1 VIPAAFLFGVLATGS
16 GLMQLRSGV
25 NPTVVSIIQAVVIM
39 LVAAP
44 AIIRLLFR
52 IPVSTERVVIVRET
66 EGV

>member
-1 VIPAAFLFGVLATGS
+1 
-16 GLMQLRSGV
+16 
-25 NPTVVSIIQAVVIM
+25 VSIIQAVVIM

-52 IPVSTERVVIVRET
+52 IPVSTDRVVIVRET